1 MTLCIS
7 FFSCTNLLYI
17 YKMGM
22 KSLFVQLDNSV
33 VIAFITDHTAK
44 SGILQI
50 LTKNQRIH
58 VLHAVIFHLQNIKK
72 EINALY
78 SLKIF
83 CPWKEEECHSDINK
97 DIRYQCSSSVC
108 WRTCWRNAELQF
120 CQLPCLNNIWKW
132 NKIRS
137 GEWTYQ
143 LTVTEWQL
151 KNIETYWQFD
161 SQTFCT
167 QMNSIPW
174 AYSLALQVFQHLIW
188 VVYLQHVLFLWAA
201 EDPAD
206 DVMYFDWD
214 RIGADDGSHLNLV
227 HDRLGG
233 HNNGSKN
240 LWQTL
245 TEIIIW
251 T

>member
-1 MTLCIS
+1 
-7 FFSCTNLLYI
+7 
-17 YKMGM
+17 MGM
-22 KSLFVQLDNSV
+22 KSLFVQLNNSV
-33 VIAFITDHTAK
+33 VIAFITDYTAK

-108 WRTCWRNAELQF
+108 WRTCWRNAGLQF

-132 NKIRS
+132 NKIKS
-137 GEWTYQ
+137 GERTSKLTSNK
-143 LTVTEWQL
+143 LTVKGKRNALTILQ
-151 KNIETYWQFD
+151 T
-161 SQTFCT
+161 SQTFYT
-167 QMNSIPW
+167 EIDSIPW
-174 AYSLALQVFQHLIW
+174 AYSLTLQVFQHLIW
-188 VVYLQHVLFLWAA
+188 VVNLQHILLLWAA

-206 DVMYFDWD
+206 NVMYFDWD
-214 RIGADDGSHLNLV
+214 RIGADDGSNLHLV
-227 HDRLGG
+227 HHRLGG
-233 HNNGSKN
+233 HNNGSEN